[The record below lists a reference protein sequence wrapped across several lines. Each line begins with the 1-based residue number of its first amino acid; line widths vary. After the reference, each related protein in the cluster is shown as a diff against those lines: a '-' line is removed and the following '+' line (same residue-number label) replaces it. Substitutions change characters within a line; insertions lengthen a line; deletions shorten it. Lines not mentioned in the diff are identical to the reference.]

1 LGALGIRPQQSEAA
15 LRTNREENLDE
26 PLTPYLWGRSYSA
39 IQHFGSGTP
48 MNLWLQVA
56 TIVAQLGYGV
66 ASDAIYD
73 YLKTKFEGRTQ
84 VATTELEGALNDY
97 LILNGVHADASTI
110 MTLLAERGVISVHS
124 PISMHPIS

>member
-1 LGALGIRPQQSEAA
+1 
-15 LRTNREENLDE
+15 
-26 PLTPYLWGRSYSA
+26 
-39 IQHFGSGTP
+39 
-48 MNLWLQVA
+48 
-56 TIVAQLGYGV
+56 V

-84 VATTELEGALNDY
+84 VATTELQGALNDY